1 MRIVY
6 VAVVI
11 AVALMSASAIGLTT
25 VIQTQGLRI
34 QKKEIYPANGET
46 IHNLPREYPSWKA
59 IGPDKPTTA
68 EEIKEMGTDNFVSRY
83 FEQKEA
89 YEDKKQPHLFELHIA
104 YYTGMIDAVPHVP
117 ERCLV
122 GAGVQQRGLSR
133 VVDVPLDM
141 AKLIIE
147 QDLDPELHPEPIYKA
162 RSPIRFDRVRL
173 PVGVDRLK
181 LRVTPFRGADGRDF
195 YAGYFFITNGGTVP
209 SADAIRLL
217 AFRLEDEYAY
227 YTKVQFTSWTVE
239 SPEELGELAGAVLDE
254 VFPELMR
261 YLPDWVE
268 VKEGRYP

>member
-1 MRIVY
+1 
-6 VAVVI
+6 
-11 AVALMSASAIGLTT
+11 
-25 VIQTQGLRI
+25 
-34 QKKEIYPANGET
+34 
-46 IHNLPREYPSWKA
+46 
-59 IGPDKPTTA
+59 
-68 EEIKEMGTDNFVSRY
+68 MGTDNFVSRRY
-83 FEQKEA
+83 VRAEGRSSTTRRFRT
-89 YEDKKQPHLFELHIA
+89 LFELHIA
-104 YYTGMIDAVPHVP
+104 YYTGMIDARCRTCPSVASL
-117 ERCLV
+117 ER
-122 GAGVQQRGLSR
+122 GVQQAGLTK
-133 VVDVPLDM
+133 VVDVPLNM
-141 AKLIIE
+141 SKLIVE

-162 RSPIRFDRVRL
+162 RSPIKFDRVRL

-181 LRVTPFRGADGRDF
+181 LRVTPFRGADGREF